1 MVSYAVYAR
10 PDEAKTA
17 VHGLLTH
24 VGQFLCRTFFPSP
37 RTHEKVFEI
46 CNVYI
51 EDENFNCL
59 QTDVTNLSVNKTV
72 KLVCK

>member
-1 MVSYAVYAR
+1 MPSPVVSYAVYAR

-24 VGQFLCRTFFPSP
+24 VGLFLPRAFFSSP
-37 RTHEKVFEI
+37 RTHEREFEI

-51 EDENFNCL
+51 KDENFVF
-59 QTDVTNLSVNKTV
+59 TRM
-72 KLVCK
+72 